1 METISEEYQNAYQE
15 VLEVLRHM
23 EPEYQSRVPL
33 KMMEFWRKNAS
44 PYHDFTYD
52 ESKPFKEQ
60 NLSKRAKVI
69 LAIVYRD
76 CYATPEE
83 RESILRGLAEDRV
96 RIEMEKRERYNPDTL
111 FDRPQEEIKEETN
124 EEENENIEQAVTTQN
139 DGFFARIIRKI
150 KGIFSKN

>member
-150 KGIFSKN
+150 KGIFLKN